1 MHTLVDE
8 DRAAGDGGDGES
20 DAIASDRTAARR
32 DLPFGLSAEAW
43 SWVGRVA
50 LVGVVTLGVGL
61 RFITRSNLWLDEA
74 LSVNIATL
82 PVGDLFEALRH
93 DGHPPLYYLLLRG
106 WMKLVGEGDT
116 AVRALS
122 GVFGVAALPLAWVAG
137 RRRAGLAGARWALVI
152 VALSPYAIR
161 YATEARMYSL
171 IILLVLAGYLLVED
185 ALRRPTGWRLAGIAL
200 ISGLLLLS
208 HYWAFWLIAAV
219 GTVLAWVW
227 WRQPT
232 QRRSATA
239 VLLALGAGGLLFVP
253 WLPSFV
259 YQTTHTGTPWA
270 DPMRPLAI
278 VQNTF
283 GDLGGGSNLPEALVY
298 GSVLAI
304 LCLLALFV
312 ARSRGRELVLDL
324 ATVPTVRAELSV
336 VALTI
341 AVGTV
346 AGYATASTFQ
356 SRYAAVFVPFVL
368 LSAAVG
374 LTRLPGAARALAG
387 AAVVVLSLV
396 GIGWIQYFERT
407 QSPVVAEAVAARAQ
421 PGDVVVY
428 CPDQLGPAYS
438 RANPDGLR
446 EVVYPTFEGPE
457 RVDWVDY
464 AERNAEADP
473 VAFADEVLALAGGQ
487 GIFVVWKGD
496 YATFDE
502 QCEAMIGRLGAGA
515 TTERL
520 VAQDSSRYYEPAN
533 LVWIRPGA

>member
-1 MHTLVDE
+1 
-8 DRAAGDGGDGES
+8 
-20 DAIASDRTAARR
+20 
-32 DLPFGLSAEAW
+32 
-43 SWVGRVA
+43 
-50 LVGVVTLGVGL
+50 
-61 RFITRSNLWLDEA
+61 
-74 LSVNIATL
+74 
-82 PVGDLFEALRH
+82 
-93 DGHPPLYYLLLRG
+93 
-106 WMKLVGEGDT
+106 MKLAGEGDT

-122 GVFGVAALPLAWVAG
+122 GIFAVAALPLAWVAG
-137 RRRAGLAGARWALVI
+137 RRRAGAAGACWALVL
-152 VALSPYAIR
+152 VATSPYAIR
-161 YATEARMYSL
+161 YGTEARMYSL
-171 IILLVLAGYLLVED
+171 IMLLVLVGYLLVDD
-185 ALRRPTGWRLAGIAL
+185 ALRRPTGWRLAGITL
-200 ISGLLLLS
+200 VSGLLLLS

-219 GTVLAWVW
+219 GIVLAWIW

-232 QRRSATA
+232 QRRAAAA
-239 VLLALGAGGLLFVP
+239 VLVALGAGGLLFLP

-259 YQTTHTGTPWA
+259 HQTTHTGTPWA

-312 ARSRGRELVLDL
+312 VRSKGRELVLDL

-336 VALTI
+336 VALTV

-356 SRYAAVFVPFVL
+356 SRYAAVFVPLVL

-374 LTRLPGAARALAG
+374 LTRLPDAARLLSG

-407 QSPVVAEAVAARAQ
+407 QSPVVAEAIAARAE
-421 PGDVVVY
+421 PGDMVVY

-438 RANPDGLR
+438 RANADGLR

-464 AERNAEADP
+464 AERNAQADP
-473 VAFADEVLALAGGQ
+473 VAFADEVLSLAGGQ

-502 QCEAMIGRLGAGA
+502 QCEALIDGLAAGGS
-515 TTERL
+515 TERL
-520 VAQDSSRYYEPAN
+520 VTQDSSRYYEPAN
-533 LVWIRPGA
+533 LFWIRPGT